1 LHRAPFA
8 LSTTNRGLEIDR
20 VQVNLS
26 AETGDM
32 GVLANH
38 VPTIEQLKPGLVEVF
53 EESGGT
59 KQFFRTLIQ
68 SCSGQIERLG

>member
-1 LHRAPFA
+1 MFPFI
-8 LSTTNRGLEIDR
+8 TNRYLEIDR

-68 SCSGQIERLG
+68 SRSGEVGTGMEDD